1 MRNYLLYLKKYIK
14 DRSENPIASTIKYR
28 SELISF

>member
-1 MRNYLLYLKKYIK
+1 MRNCLLYLKKYIK
-14 DRSENPIASTIKYR
+14 DRSENPIVSTIKYR